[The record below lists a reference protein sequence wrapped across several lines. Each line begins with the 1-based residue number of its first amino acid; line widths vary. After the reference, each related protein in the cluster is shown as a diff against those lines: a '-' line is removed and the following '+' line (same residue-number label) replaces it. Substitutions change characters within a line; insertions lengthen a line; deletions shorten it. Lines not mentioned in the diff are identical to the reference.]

1 MRIERTSWSEHP
13 MNLIDHLH
21 QVPDF
26 RTQPRYPLWVILVV
40 IIMGTMSG
48 CTGYRALEDFVK
60 RHQKD
65 LLEVMDLPH
74 SRLPSYSTLR
84 KAMIR
89 VNFESFTQAFNDWAS
104 ETFPVSA
111 QEQIPVDGKSIKA
124 TVQDYDQPY
133 QDFISTVSAF
143 STNQGV
149 VVALQSMHNRGGS
162 EIVTVQTLLETLELK
177 GVCFSMDAL
186 HTQKKRLSRL
196 SPVAMI
202 T

>member
-1 MRIERTSWSEHP
+1 
-13 MNLIDHLH
+13 MNLIEHLQ

-48 CTGYRALEDFVK
+48 CTGYRSLEDFVK

-65 LLEVMDLPH
+65 LLEVMGLPH

-89 VNFESFTQAFNDWAS
+89 INFKLFTQAFNDWAS
-104 ETFPVSA
+104 ETFSVSA

-124 TVQDYDQPY
+124 TVQDYDQPH
-133 QDFISTVSAF
+133 QDFISIVSAF
-143 STNQGV
+143 SADQSV
-149 VVALQSMHNRGGS
+149 VVSLQSMHNRGGS
-162 EIVTVQTLLETLELK
+162 EIITVQTLLATLKLK

-186 HTQKKRLSRL
+186 HTQKNQLCRLST
-196 SPVAMI
+196 VAM
-202 T
+202 TT